1 MSQTH
6 LLNKVGRLSLSA
18 DSLDKPTYV
27 FVKLDGDSDQAPHAE
42 VSIQIPAAVWDNVR
56 KEPAVLY
63 DLADVSDAE
72 LRQRAAQ
79 LSEQW
84 ESIKRIYRPYAA
96 AYRALLEFAR
106 AYDLPTNRKVFYRE
120 LCEQRYAQQ
129 NLRNALGHLRV
140 RRGKKARS
148 EK

>member
-6 LLNKVGRLSLSA
+6 LLKQAGKLSLSA
-18 DSLDKPTYV
+18 DSLDKPTFV
-27 FVKLDGDSDQAPHAE
+27 FMKLDGDSDQAPHVEA
-42 VSIQIPAAVWDNVR
+42 SIQIPADVWDNVR

-63 DLADVSDAE
+63 DLADVSDAD
-72 LRQRAAQ
+72 LRQRAVQ
-79 LSEQW
+79 LWEQW

-96 AYRALLEFAR
+96 AYRALLKFAR
-106 AYDLPTNRKVFYRE
+106 AYDLPTNSKVFYRE
-120 LCEQRYAQQ
+120 LCERRYAQQ
-129 NLRNALGHLRV
+129 NLRKALGHLRA